1 MANIDLQS
9 LISQLSV
16 STSGQPGA
24 KASAGSSVAGQ
35 LFGNILGQQQTL
47 QAGDMVAGKPLPGG
61 KGLPVIDADVLPG
74 VTPEMAP
81 EMVKV
86 AQALVQLAESPQAA
100 GSLPVQE
107 LQNQIQQLLQAEDGI
122 ASEASLDDLSALTNL
137 LMAADAAPSAP
148 VNTSLGMS
156 VNASFELNDEQL
168 LQAATTMGVDPA
180 VAATVLQATQMVQPA
195 EPVVTSSLATSTA
208 STPLTAAQVL
218 STGPANT
225 DVTQPVVSTVAQ
237 PIAQTV
243 SQSVTQT
250 APQPVVQ
257 MVAQSVTQPVVQTA
271 TQTVTETVVQ
281 NQVNNQAQRT
291 TSQSVHSQVTAPVP
305 TVAPQITDEVVINVR
320 QAAQHT
326 QQGQTAQVAA
336 SVSAQ
341 EFFQQRAGRQTTVNP
356 VTGNAAQANTETGV
370 IRLTDN
376 LISKLDQVNTPAPAS
391 NAEVTLQ
398 AGSQLNGA
406 SFKTMAQFG
415 QTSTFAGTTAGT
427 PAAEVPV
434 TEGGSRL
441 QTLLQGDAA
450 AQQAVRNMQNQL
462 GQQLQRMVRDG
473 QWQANINLN
482 PARLGQ
488 IRINMTM
495 EDGVLTTQLLSANQ
509 GVRELLEGGMPRLRE
524 LLEESGLQLGQ
535 FDVGS
540 DAGNQQQFAQQEENH
555 GVVTQVASAE
565 DADTTAAKVSQSQ
578 HDGDLDTF
586 A

>member
-16 STSGQPGA
+16 STGGQLGA
-24 KASAGSSVAGQ
+24 KAPGQASAAGQ

-47 QAGDMVAGKPLPGG
+47 QTGDVVAGKPLPGG
-61 KGLPVIDADVLPG
+61 KGLPVIDAGSLPG
-74 VTPEMAP
+74 VTP

-86 AQALVQLAESPQAA
+86 AQALVQLAENPQAA

-107 LQNQIQQLLQAEDGI
+107 LQNQIQQLLQAEGGV
-122 ASEASLDDLSALTNL
+122 ASETSLDELSALTNL
-137 LMAADAAPSAP
+137 FMAVDSAPTTP
-148 VNTSLGMS
+148 VNTIQGTLG
-156 VNASFELNDEQL
+156 NAKLDVELNDEQL
-168 LQAATTMGVDPA
+168 LQTASAMGVDPA
-180 VAATVLQATQMVQPA
+180 VATTVLQATQTIQPA
-195 EPVVTSSLATSTA
+195 ESVATLNVAGSPVN
-208 STPLTAAQVL
+208 TPLTAAQVL
-218 STGPANT
+218 SAANASAET
-225 DVTQPVVSTVAQ
+225 
-237 PIAQTV
+237 
-243 SQSVTQT
+243 
-250 APQPVVQ
+250 PQPVNPIANQ
-257 MVAQSVTQPVVQTA
+257 ATAQ
-271 TQTVTETVVQ
+271 TVVQ
-281 NQVNNQAQRT
+281 NSNINQAA
-291 TSQSVHSQVTAPVP
+291 TASNQPVP
-305 TVAPQITDEVVINVR
+305 NNVAAQVQTSAQEITDDVVINVR
-320 QAAQHT
+320 QAAQQAA
-326 QQGQTAQVAA
+326 QQGSAAQVAS

-341 EFFQQRAGRQTTVNP
+341 EFFQQRAGRQGVVNN
-356 VTGNAAQANTETGV
+356 VTANAAQTNTDTGL
-370 IRLTDN
+370 IRLADN
-376 LISKLDQVNTPAPAS
+376 LISKLDQVNNPAS
-391 NAEVTLQ
+391 TQTTTTEATLQ

-415 QTSTFAGTTAGT
+415 QASTFAGTSVAA

-434 TEGGSRL
+434 AEGGSRL
-441 QTLLQGDAA
+441 QTLMQGDTA
-450 AQQAVRNMQNQL
+450 AQQAARNMQNQL

-540 DAGNQQQFAQQEENH
+540 DAGNQQQFAQQEENN

-565 DADTTAAKVSQSQ
+565 EANTAAASVSQSQ

>member
-16 STSGQPGA
+16 STGGQSGA
-24 KASAGSSVAGQ
+24 KAPGQTSAAGQ

-47 QAGDMVAGKPLPGG
+47 QVGDAATGKTLPGG
-61 KGLPVIDADVLPG
+61 KGLPVVDAEALSG
-74 VTPEMAP
+74 VTP

-86 AQALVQLAESPQAA
+86 AQALVQLAENPQAA

-107 LQNQIQQLLQAEDGI
+107 LQNQIQQLLQAEDGV
-122 ASEASLDDLSALTNL
+122 ASETSLDDLSALTNL
-137 LMAADAAPSAP
+137 LMAADTAPSAAI
-148 VNTSLGMS
+148 NTAQGMS
-156 VNASFELNDEQL
+156 VNAGSHVELNDEQL
-168 LQAATTMGVDPA
+168 LQAASTMGVDPA
-180 VAATVLQATQMVQPA
+180 VATTVLQATQTIQSA
-195 EPVVTSSLATSTA
+195 EPVSSSSFTSSVNA
-208 STPLTAAQVL
+208 PLTAAQVL
-218 STGPANT
+218 SATNVSAETAQPVIPT
-225 DVTQPVVSTVAQ
+225 VTQAVV
-237 PIAQTV
+237 
-243 SQSVTQT
+243 
-250 APQPVVQ
+250 QPVVQ
-257 MVAQSVTQPVVQTA
+257 NPLNTQNTTALNQSAP
-271 TQTVTETVVQ
+271 
-281 NQVNNQAQRT
+281 NQVAAQ
-291 TSQSVHSQVTAPVP
+291 VQVSADE
-305 TVAPQITDEVVINVR
+305 ITDDVVINVR
-320 QAAQHT
+320 QAAQQAT
-326 QQGQTAQVAA
+326 QHGQTAQVAN

-341 EFFQQRAGRQTTVNP
+341 EFFQQRAGRQGVANS
-356 VTGNAAQANTETGV
+356 VTPNALQTESETDL
-370 IRLTDN
+370 IRLADN
-376 LISKLDQVNTPAPAS
+376 LISKLDQVTNPAS
-391 NAEVTLQ
+391 STTTEPTLQ

-415 QTSTFAGTTAGT
+415 QTSVGAATSAAI

-434 TEGGSRL
+434 AEGGSRL
-441 QTLLQGDAA
+441 QTLLQGDTA
-450 AQQAVRNMQNQL
+450 AQQAARNMQNQL

-540 DAGNQQQFAQQEENH
+540 DAGNQQQFAQQDENN
-555 GVVTQVASAE
+555 GVVTQVASTDE
-565 DADTTAAKVSQSQ
+565 VNTAAATVSQSQ